1 MAHLLRTARG
11 GRGVRKRGNHRLSL
25 NEEAGHEPNAH
36 SRGEILGD
44 ELGEAGL
51 TARKLADI
59 LQLPADRM
67 DEMLAGQRDLTADT
81 ALRLARYFGTSP
93 DFWMNLQTSYE
104 LDLARRRLGSRIQSI
119 PRRQHGAVG
128 TRT

>member
-1 MAHLLRTARG
+1 MSRTPIHA
-11 GRGVRKRGNHRLSL
+11 
-25 NEEAGHEPNAH
+25 
-36 SRGEILGD
+36 GEILGD
-44 ELGEAGL
+44 ELKEVGL
-51 TARKLADI
+51 TGRKLADI
-59 LQLPADRM
+59 LQLPPDRL

-104 LDLARRRLGSRIQSI
+104 LDLARRQLGSGIESI
-119 PRRQHGAVG
+119 PQRQHGAVG